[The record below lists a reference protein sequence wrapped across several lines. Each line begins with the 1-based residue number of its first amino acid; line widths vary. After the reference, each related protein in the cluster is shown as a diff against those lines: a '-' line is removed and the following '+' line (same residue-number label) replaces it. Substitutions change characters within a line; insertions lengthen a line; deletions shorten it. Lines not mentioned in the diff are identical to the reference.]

1 MSEWVTRSPIE
12 LLWTAKNY
20 YAALLDNTIAFIHNI
35 DSNSISLSGRLQ
47 SISEIVSLLPI
58 RHFHCAVITMY
69 TIFRFSD
76 IIQTL
81 SDDVVIGQGCI
92 KCCLLLFIGEG
103 FFTEDSDVPWTT
115 LKIFVHR
122 EMQVMVTSGSRN
134 RINQTLEK
142 EHKWHFQ
149 RASIEKQPWGFR

>member
-1 MSEWVTRSPIE
+1 MLAKQIE
-12 LLWTAKNY
+12 NLHPPELSQHARTVCIYDIYDLNDIFFFFQIFNSKFMVEHQIY
-20 YAALLDNTIAFIHNI
+20 IQVSSLDNTIAFIHNI

-81 SDDVVIGQGCI
+81 SDDMVIGQGCI

-103 FFTEDSDVPWTT
+103 FFTEDSDVP
-115 LKIFVHR
+115 
-122 EMQVMVTSGSRN
+122 
-134 RINQTLEK
+134 
-142 EHKWHFQ
+142 
-149 RASIEKQPWGFR
+149 